1 MAGMETLAIEE
12 SSTFMNTASDN
23 ATVPMTSLPP
33 VSGGSGCDGGRAG
46 IAGFGELM
54 KAFR

>member
-1 MAGMETLAIEE
+1 MAGMETLAIDD
-12 SSTFMNTASDN
+12 SSTFMNTASES
-23 ATVPMTSLPP
+23 ATVPMISLPP

-46 IAGFGELM
+46 VAGFGELM